1 MFIENL
7 QKTTPTAILNIN
19 LRKTESK
26 SVLFTIFTILGT
38 NIKGAGAWAIRETEK
53 VFAASN
59 GKYKKA
65 MRIAICCS
73 LLFVFY
79 VAAGRSSCTKSR
91 ASCNRCKSGR
101 AAKIPLHRDL
111 TLRVPLLLLVVAG
124 HLPPAETTMTTPT
137 GATAKWR

>member
-38 NIKGAGAWAIRETEK
+38 NIKGAGAWEIRETEK

-65 MRIAICCS
+65 MRIAICVAPCS
-73 LLFVFY
+73 LSF
-79 VAAGRSSCTKSR
+79 GRGAIILHKKQGI
-91 ASCNRCKSGR
+91 AQ
-101 AAKIPLHRDL
+101 PL
-111 TLRVPLLLLVVAG
+111 
-124 HLPPAETTMTTPT
+124 
-137 GATAKWR
+137 